1 VSASDI
7 SSQALT
13 LAEELQ
19 KAGRHADAVGL
30 LEKLIAEDPT
40 CVRAFEL
47 LAEGEMALD
56 HPERALRAAQQLLEF
71 SPANLV
77 GHRLLGAVYLQR
89 ESWAEAVDVLRRA
102 NRLHAND
109 AETLRTLGWA
119 LFRSGERTQGLVTL
133 ERALNLESE
142 NPLTL
147 CDLGVVQLEMQ
158 QFERARALFRRVLD
172 LDPQHGRARD
182 CLAAIDRIELVTMGG
197 GRPTEAA

>member
-1 VSASDI
+1 
-7 SSQALT
+7 
-13 LAEELQ
+13 
-19 KAGRHADAVGL
+19 
-30 LEKLIAEDPT
+30 
-40 CVRAFEL
+40 
-47 LAEGEMALD
+47 
-56 HPERALRAAQQLLEF
+56 
-71 SPANLV
+71 
-77 GHRLLGAVYLQR
+77 VYLQR